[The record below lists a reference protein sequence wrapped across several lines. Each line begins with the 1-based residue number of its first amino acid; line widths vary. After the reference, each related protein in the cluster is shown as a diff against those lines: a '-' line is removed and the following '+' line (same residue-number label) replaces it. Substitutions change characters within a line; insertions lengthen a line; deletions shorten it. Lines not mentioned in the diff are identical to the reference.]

1 MFIIIGYTYK
11 GEIFVIG
18 HTSSRKR
25 AERFVNDFPADGTE
39 EYREVEMQY
48 SRSL

>member
-1 MFIIIGYTYK
+1 MFIIIGSVK

-18 HTSSRKR
+18 HTTSRKR
-25 AERFVNDFPADGTE
+25 AERFVEDYPNGKE
-39 EYREVEMQY
+39 GEYNWVEMQY

>member
-1 MFIIIGYTYK
+1 MFVIFGFTPK
-11 GEIFVIG
+11 GEMFVIG

-25 AERFVNDFPADGTE
+25 AERFVETYDVVNG
-39 EYREVEMQY
+39 EYSSVEMQY